1 MKVKNKYN
9 IPLNSKVFGMVGRI
23 SKQKAPDIFIKV
35 ASEINKKLPNSFF
48 IIVGDGEDKE
58 SIELLIDE
66 LGIKEK
72 TLITGWVDNIY
83 EYISIF
89 DIAMLLSRW
98 EGFGLAIAEY
108 MIANK
113 PIIATNI
120 DSIPILVENE
130 VNGLLVDVD
139 DIDAVVRAAFR
150 IINDSKL
157 ANKFIKNSNNKARMN
172 FNVKRVAFEHETLFK
187 LILK

>member
-1 MKVKNKYN
+1 
-9 IPLNSKVFGMVGRI
+9 
-23 SKQKAPDIFIKV
+23 
-35 ASEINKKLPNSFF
+35 
-48 IIVGDGEDKE
+48 
-58 SIELLIDE
+58 
-66 LGIKEK
+66 
-72 TLITGWVDNIY
+72 
-83 EYISIF
+83 
-89 DIAMLLSRW
+89 MLLSRW